1 MISTNKELFMDHI
14 SESNTD
20 YQEGRDL
27 HSSRMPK
34 LFFYLLIALAVLFTG
49 TTRLNAQAA
58 LLVLLFGEK
67 VASENFYFSL
77 KAGANFANLSNVED
91 GAIRT
96 GFNFGLLA
104 SIKINDKFY
113 LIPEFSPLSPKG
125 VKKVPVRSSGNS
137 NLDALLQNTE
147 SGDIELNYIDIPVV
161 VKYYPYEKFN
171 IGLGPYLSI
180 LTGAND
186 KFETTAD
193 EVGDLTITNNIKSQ
207 FNSVDYGVVFEA
219 GWSAWEARKGKGLN
233 IHARYTLGLSD
244 VVKDNPGDALKNSV
258 FQIFVSFPFI
268 KTEEEEKK

>member
-1 MISTNKELFMDHI
+1 MDQVPELNFACR
-14 SESNTD
+14 
-20 YQEGRDL
+20 EGRDFQNL
-27 HSSRMPK
+27 KTSR
-34 LFFYLLIALAVLFTG
+34 LFFSLFIALVVLFTG

-58 LLVLLFGEK
+58 LLVLLFGDK

-77 KAGANFANLSNVED
+77 KAGANLANISNVDD

-96 GFNFGLLA
+96 GFNFGLLTT
-104 SIKINDKFY
+104 IKLSDKIY
-113 LIPEFSPLSPKG
+113 LVPEFSPLSPKG
-125 VKKVPVRSSGNS
+125 VKNVPVRRSGNS
-137 NLDALLQNTE
+137 NLDALLQNAK
-147 SGDIELNYIDIPVV
+147 SGAIELNYIDIPVV
-161 VKYYPYEKFN
+161 AKYYPHEKFN

-193 EVGDLTITNNIKSQ
+193 EVGDLTITNTVKSQ

-244 VVKDNPGDALKNSV
+244 IVKDNPGDALNNSV

-268 KTEEEEKK
+268 KTEEEQEK